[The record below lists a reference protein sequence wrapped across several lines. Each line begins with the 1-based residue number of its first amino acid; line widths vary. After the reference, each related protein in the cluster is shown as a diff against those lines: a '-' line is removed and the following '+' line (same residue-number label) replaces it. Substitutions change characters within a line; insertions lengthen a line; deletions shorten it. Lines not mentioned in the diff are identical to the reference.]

1 MQLKYFE
8 ATGDEGYQK
17 TEKRLSRIDS
27 PGIAFAESEHLSLN
41 PPPSLHPFRGR
52 GKPIVYFV
60 REGKGEGKG
69 KGKGEGG
76 KGRKGN
82 LTLLRLRYSSSLPP
96 RPSFSKHAPTLHRCF
111 G

>member
-1 MQLKYFE
+1 M
-8 ATGDEGYQK
+8 
-17 TEKRLSRIDS
+17 
-27 PGIAFAESEHLSLN
+27 
-41 PPPSLHPFRGR
+41 
-52 GKPIVYFV
+52 YFV

-96 RPSFSKHAPTLHRCF
+96 RPSFSKHAPTLHRWI